1 MKRRNLLLSPLG
13 LAAAVPGGTVRGRWV
28 ALLDKLA
35 RPVMENLAR
44 EELKKRMPLRAGRP
58 EWAEQRRVYA
68 PLEAFGRT
76 ACGIAPWLALAR
88 VPESERA
95 LQAEYRRW
103 AIAGLARA
111 VDPGSPDY
119 MPFTTVGQSLVDA
132 AFLSLALLRW
142 PDWYRALGAGSQ
154 KQLREALLA
163 TRKTQPG
170 FNNWLLFSAMVEM
183 FLQSIGEDWD
193 KMRVD
198 YALRQ
203 HEQWYKGDG
212 VYGDGPAFHWDY
224 YNSFVIQP
232 FLVAICERL
241 GGPMRAQVEARALRY
256 AAVQERLIGVDGTF
270 PVLGRSMCYR
280 TGVFHHLADQALR
293 GKLPVEAGA
302 VRGALTA
309 VLDRVFPDGSPNFDK
324 EGWLEIGFMGRQPAM
339 ADSYINTGSLYLSSF
354 ILLPLGL
361 AEDAPFWAGPEA
373 AWTSARIW
381 KGENVEGD
389 HALR

>member
-1 MKRRNLLLSPLG
+1 MAPM
-13 LAAAVPGGTVRGRWV
+13 AASGGVRERWV
-28 ALLDKLA
+28 AVLDRLA

-44 EELKKRMPLRAGRP
+44 GEL
-58 EWAEQRRVYA
+58 RRRLPSAKA
-68 PLEAFGRT
+68 PATLEAFGRT
-76 ACGIAPWLALAR
+76 ACGIAPWLALEGVR
-88 VPESERA
+88 GVEGE
-95 LQAEYRRW
+95 LQRRYREW
-103 AIAGLARA
+103 AMAGLVRA
-111 VDPGSPDY
+111 VEPGSPDS
-119 MPFTTVGQSLVDA
+119 MPFGTPGQSLVDA
-132 AFLSLALLRW
+132 AFLGLAMLRW
-142 PDWYRALGAGSQ
+142 PGWYAGLGTVAQ
-154 KQLREALLA
+154 RQVREAMLA

-170 FNNWLLFSAMVEM
+170 FNNWLLFSAMVEVW
-183 FLQSIGEDWD
+183 LQSVGAEWD

-224 YNSFVIQP
+224 YNSYVIQP

-241 GGPMRAQVEARALRY
+241 GGPMREAVEARALRY

-270 PVLGRSMCYR
+270 PVVGRSMCYR
-280 TGVFHHLADQALR
+280 TGVFHHLANQALR
-293 GKLPVEAGA
+293 ERLPVEPAA

-309 VLDRVFPDGSPNFDK
+309 VLERVFPAGSANFDR

-339 ADSYINTGSLYLSSF
+339 ADSYINTGSLYLSTF

-361 AEDAPFWAGPEA
+361 GERAPFWAAPEA
-373 AWTSARIW
+373 AWTSVRIW
-381 KGENVEGD
+381 RGENVAGD